1 MVKSKTL
8 ESSFTYNPEVPLI
21 PIPEN
26 FQYSVPDLT
35 ELSKYKSFCS
45 QFPEIDSPEI
55 FGLHPNADLTFRVKE
70 VNEMV
75 TTLTETQPKQSSG
88 GSGQSRESVVNEK
101 CVELLSKFPKDYI
114 EIEYNQQIQK
124 QGGLSV
130 PLNICLF
137 QEVQRLQVVIETV
150 RSD

>member
-1 MVKSKTL
+1 MIS
-8 ESSFTYNPEVPLI
+8 
-21 PIPEN
+21 
-26 FQYSVPDLT
+26 
-35 ELSKYKSFCS
+35 
-45 QFPEIDSPEI
+45 
-55 FGLHPNADLTFRVKE
+55 
-70 VNEMV
+70 
-75 TTLTETQPKQSSG
+75 TLTETQPKQSSG

-101 CVELLSKFPKDYI
+101 CVELLGKFPKDYL

-150 RSD
+150 RSDLENLRLAIKGEVVMTPALQNALNDIYDANFISQKVC